1 MKNRFYILI
10 LVILVCSC
18 NTSSTDNHSQHSE
31 LKVQKEDS
39 LIKPE
44 SILKSLMTSSSNIE
58 PSKDVILDGISFTIV
73 LNEMGDT
80 THWSTTDLKFKTL
93 EGYNVGTNWDKIP
106 IELKKSMGH
115 MAGWGYFIKLNSGW
129 QLGFCEG
136 KS

>member
-1 MKNRFYILI
+1 
-10 LVILVCSC
+10 
-18 NTSSTDNHSQHSE
+18 
-31 LKVQKEDS
+31 
-39 LIKPE
+39 
-44 SILKSLMTSSSNIE
+44 
-58 PSKDVILDGISFTIV
+58 
-73 LNEMGDT
+73 MGDT

-136 KS
+136 KSCTDTEPKEGSIVKWIFKRND